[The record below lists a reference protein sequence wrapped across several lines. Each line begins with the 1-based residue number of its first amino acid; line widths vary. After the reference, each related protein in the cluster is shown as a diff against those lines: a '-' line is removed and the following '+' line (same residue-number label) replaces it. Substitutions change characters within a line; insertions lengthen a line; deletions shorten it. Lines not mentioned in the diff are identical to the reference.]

1 MLLSLK
7 SSANAAPDPYTT
19 VSAEPS
25 SAMRLN
31 PRSRVV
37 SKQSNADEDH
47 NGDDGEPSSRSPK
60 RDEVMWEVGSD
71 SDGDDGVGHA
81 EKGAGQEEEGQRR
94 GLGETSGNGRGE
106 RRGLLDDDDAER
118 GEADGIT
125 DADVD
130 LKKTGNEEDEAF
142 GDYQAVGQRKSEDQT
157 DRDR

>member
-1 MLLSLK
+1 MSQVLLSLK

-37 SKQSNADEDH
+37 SKQSNAEEDRD
-47 NGDDGEPSSRSPK
+47 GDDGEPSARSTK

-71 SDGDDGVGHA
+71 SDDDDGVGNVV
-81 EKGAGQEEEGQRR
+81 KGEVEGGEGQRR
-94 GLGETSGNGRGE
+94 GLGESSGHGRGE

-118 GEADGIT
+118 GEADGVT
-125 DADVD
+125 DAGVDV
-130 LKKTGNEEDEAF
+130 KKSGNGDDEAF
-142 GDYQAVGQRKSEDQT
+142 GDFQAVGASDRED
-157 DRDR
+157 RNR